1 MVRGIRLTQIAGL
14 IRILRAEIQLH
25 ARALESQ
32 LSTFARRG
40 RVHHRTVC
48 TLLVLFVILIKA
60 EVVVTLRAARLGLLI
75 LVRCNRAQRVPAIAV
90 GRNVLLIVDRRR
102 GDKVNGMG
110 SRFFPL
116 LAQRNLQRLN
126 TLHRLCQRVG
136 QALVYTDFC
145 RAIQCLILR
154 YVVDLRG
161 RPASLTQVDIFRA
174 DLQRYAKVNNKGVFI
189 IEGVIQID
197 LFTSRC
203 AGFCIART
211 ARYFNAGIITVKV
224 LCAERR
230 QRRQVSRNRLYISLQ
245 VRHFAIHERT
255 LPSIFIQADI
265 RVKVCSLLN
274 SNIVGIE
281 LPIGRLVDVVHR
293 QGILSNL
300 CTDIVGNLH
309 GLLTVNLNAGHNR
322 FAANAIGKRTGNAGI
337 GSETTRVQIFL
348 CICPGNRFCSL
359 IFVAVIACC
368 R

>member
-1 MVRGIRLTQIAGL
+1 MIRNVVDFASRIFRVRRIV
-14 IRILRAEIQLH
+14 RILCAEVQLH
-25 ARALESQ
+25 ARALEGQ
-32 LSTFARRG
+32 LSTFARRT
-40 RVHHRTVC
+40 RVLHRTVC
-48 TLLVLFVILIKA
+48 AELIFFVILIIA
-60 EVVVTLRAARLGLLI
+60 EVVTRRAALLGLLI
-75 LVRCNRAQRVPAIAV
+75 LVGSNCRALQLPAIAV
-90 GRNVLLIVDRRR
+90 GRNVLLVVDRCR

-110 SRFFPL
+110 SRIFTL
-116 LAQRNLQRLN
+116 LAQRHLQRLN
-126 TLHRLCQRVG
+126 TLHRLCQCVG

-161 RPASLTQVDIFRA
+161 RPSSLTQVDIFRA

-309 GLLTVNLNAGHNR
+309 GLPTVNLNAGHNR

-337 GSETTRVQIFL
+337 GSETTRVQSSCVSAQATVSVPL
-348 CICPGNRFCSL
+348 YS
-359 IFVAVIACC
+359 
-368 R
+368 